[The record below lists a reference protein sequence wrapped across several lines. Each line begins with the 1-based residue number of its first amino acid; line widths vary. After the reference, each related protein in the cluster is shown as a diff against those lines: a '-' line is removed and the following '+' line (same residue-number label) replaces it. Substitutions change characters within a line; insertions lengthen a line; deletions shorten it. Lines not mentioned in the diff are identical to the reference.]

1 MEKEIIVTILDW
13 NPGGRSG
20 LHTTVAVTQR
30 SITEAKTASIVDQRK
45 AKPGELRIADCGLLI
60 ADCGADVVVPDARMM
75 L

>member
-1 MEKEIIVTILDW
+1 MEKGNHRYYSDW

-20 LHTTVAVTQR
+20 LHTTVAATQR

-45 AKPGELRIADCGLLI
+45 AKPGGLRI